1 MEGREPPL
9 LLTMT
14 FGDPTMPL
22 PPHFHLPPLRA
33 NIVQNVHMPEGC
45 CEFSRAPQTFPTAI
59 FVVCWHFTSQSHSL
73 AFSVTFLFTL
83 IFIHE
88 FVFHFV
94 SYAYYG
100 NEQSTWGKN

>member
-1 MEGREPPL
+1 MSFPELHKLSPPQFLSFVGIL
-9 LLTMT
+9 L
-14 FGDPTMPL
+14 P
-22 PPHFHLPPLRA
+22 
-33 NIVQNVHMPEGC
+33 
-45 CEFSRAPQTFPTAI
+45 
-59 FVVCWHFTSQSHSL
+59 QSHSL

-100 NEQSTWGKN
+100 NEQSTWGKKLSNLKRAACKKHMREVSK